1 MLNVPNLLTLFR
13 ILLVP
18 LLVVALLTKF
28 EGKEYVALGLFLLAA
43 ATDVLDGYVAR
54 RRRQVTRLGK
64 LLDPAADKILM
75 SAAFISLVELNV
87 APAWMVVLIVAREL
101 AVSALRSF
109 AAADAVVIA
118 ADLSGKVK
126 TAVHTVAISVCIIHE
141 RLQDLGA
148 DDPFWLVPAVLW
160 ASVAMS
166 VVSGLDYFIR
176 YGRLVLAPEPAQGAP
191 LGGSTTPTPER

>member
-1 MLNVPNLLTLFR
+1 MVNLPNLLTLSR

-28 EGKEYVALGLFLLAA
+28 EGKEYVALAVFLVAA
-43 ATDVLDGYVAR
+43 ATDVLDGWLAR
-54 RRRQVTRLGK
+54 RQRKITRLGK

-87 APAWMVVLIVAREL
+87 APAWMVVVIVAREF

-109 AAADAVVIA
+109 AASDNVVIA

-126 TAVHTVAISVCIIHE
+126 TVVHTVAVAVCIIHE
-141 RLQDLGA
+141 RLVDLGA
-148 DDPFWLVPAVLW
+148 DVADWLVPTVLW
-160 ASVAMS
+160 AALIIS
-166 VVSGLDYFIR
+166 VVSWIDYFVR
-176 YGRLVLAPEPAQGAP
+176 YGHLVLEG
-191 LGGSTTPTPER
+191 ERRSASQ